1 MGRFPQKMFP
11 SSVSDGHLYRYFR
24 VIGEG
29 IGVSSHSDLF
39 RWLQG
44 EIQHYLPHEIM
55 LAVWCENEKG
65 SLRHDLVSAL
75 PGVRTSYLQS
85 EDLRALQQSFYG
97 CWVGL
102 GRVPFRL
109 NLGERG
115 LRADELTPPCAFGQ
129 AIYGMQ
135 SLLIHG
141 ISDIRGGQDCLYIIF
156 SSTAS
161 LDDSNLSAMESLLPY
176 LDTALRRVKPLL
188 SSATTG
194 SLADSQKDP
203 ELKGHEAE
211 LGEDQELSKRE
222 AEIMGLV
229 KMGKT
234 NAEIGSILEISP
246 FTVRNHM
253 QRIFK
258 KLEVYNRIQAVSKRM
273 QVKAD

>member
-1 MGRFPQKMFP
+1 MYENDMGRFPQRMFP
-11 SSVSDGHLYRYFR
+11 SSVSEGHLYRYFR

-29 IGVSSHSDLF
+29 IGVSSHSDLL

-55 LAVWCENEKG
+55 LAVWCEGEKG

-85 EDLRALQQSFYG
+85 EDLRALQQRFYG

-109 NLGERG
+109 NLGECG
-115 LRADELTPPCAFGQ
+115 LHADGPAPLCAFGQ
-129 AIYGMQ
+129 AIYRMQ

-141 ISDIRGGQDCLYIIF
+141 IRDIRGGQDCLYIIF

-176 LDTALRRVKPLL
+176 LDTALRRVKPLR
-188 SSATTG
+188 SSAVMG
-194 SLADSQKDP
+194 SLGDSQKDP
-203 ELKGHEAE
+203 GLKEYETE
-211 LGEDQELSKRE
+211 LGEDHGLSKRE
-222 AEIMGLV
+222 AEVMDLV

-234 NAEIGSILEISP
+234 NTEIGNILKISP
-246 FTVRNHM
+246 FTVKNHM

-258 KLEVYNRIQAVSKRM
+258 KLEVYNRIQAVSRR
-273 QVKAD
+273 A